1 MRHTIIVATLSSVFA
16 SVLTTAVI
24 GGSFFG
30 ANTANSATLPATN
43 AGDAWSAQAYE
54 TSSTDLN
61 WRLFVRVICANVAE

>member
-30 ANTANSATLPATN
+30 ANTANSANTP
-43 AGDAWSAQAYE
+43 GD
-54 TSSTDLN
+54 
-61 WRLFVRVICANVAE
+61 